1 MERHMQTSPAD
12 DRRKIWELI
21 KGAHSALLVSIAED
35 GSLDSRPMGC
45 LQSEFDGTLWFLTF
59 RHSGKVAELK
69 KDSRVLVS
77 YVRSSKYEYV
87 SVSGRARLVDDR
99 DKIKELWTE
108 GLRVWFPNGPGDP
121 EIALISVGVEV
132 AKYWTDPASVFTYA
146 LAYVKARVTGETPSP
161 DEIVNAD
168 TLRFR

>member
-1 MERHMQTSPAD
+1 M
-12 DRRKIWELI
+12 I
-21 KGAHSALLVSIAED
+21 KDAHSALLVSITEE

-59 RHSGKVAELK
+59 HHSGKVAEIK

-77 YVRSSKYEYV
+77 YVKASKYEYV
-87 SVSGRARLVDDR
+87 TISGRACLVEDR
-99 DKIKELWTE
+99 SKIKELWTE
-108 GLRVWFPNGPGDP
+108 GLRVWFPNGPDDP
-121 EIALISVGVEV
+121 EIALISVDVEV

-168 TLRFR
+168 TVRFR